1 MSRHQTDQTITYL
14 QSHLN
19 FLGVNF
25 HVHGEEFNDSLRDGD
40 PMPMV
45 EVESLLMVYPFKKTE
60 TVGIAKRKV
69 TRTMWAVDKLV
80 DDSDPSVGMYGCEPV
95 EYKECRSLAQVAIE
109 VAKVVVEDRIQQSL
123 AAEVES
129 VTYP

>member
-1 MSRHQTDQTITYL
+1 MSRHQTDQTISYL
-14 QSHLN
+14 QSHLS
-19 FLGVNF
+19 FLDVDF

-80 DDSDPSVGMYGCEPV
+80 EFYDPSVGMYGYEPV

-123 AAEVES
+123 AAEVENS
-129 VTYP
+129 IYP